1 MLQMLLVLAGHD
13 VHAAADGPSGVELAR
28 QKRPDIAVIDPGL
41 PGMDGYEVA
50 RRLRKEPRPELRLIA
65 LSSYGQAEDRRKT
78 LEAGFDMHLV
88 KPVDPGRLTVAIAS
102 LEPRREE
109 DRDRSGR

>member
-65 LSSYGQAEDRRKT
+65 LSGYGQAAD
-78 LEAGFDMHLV
+78 LERSAAAGFDHHLV
-88 KPVDPGRLTVAIAS
+88 KPADPDLLNGLLADVR
-102 LEPRREE
+102 
-109 DRDRSGR
+109 G